1 MTEAVIEEVSGTGI
15 QILKDLAISRHKQES
30 DRRLGRWRIQREAQ
44 KLLPDERVAFCMR
57 RMKATSVDILY
68 SSTRQSAHYGG
79 LMVCGSIWV
88 CPLCAAK
95 ISERRRTELEQGI
108 ENWIAKGGAVYL
120 ATYTIAHKRYDD
132 LPSLLKSFLA
142 ARKRARQGRSAHTT
156 RKRFGIVG
164 TVSVREVTWSKEN
177 GWHPHCH
184 ELVFCTSE
192 IALEEYDNVAR
203 EQWRRSVEY
212 EGLTINEHG
221 FKLNRTYGGVADYVA
236 KFGREPMKAPWSA
249 ATELTK
255 GHLKHGHSEEHL
267 TPFAMLELIAQGC
280 DELKPIFREYARC
293 FKGKHQLVWSSGL
306 RALLL
311 DDIGEKLDIE
321 LAQEPEE
328 EVLLGQLSQDQWKV
342 VLANDARG
350 KLLEIARMGDW
361 KHVEAFLIDIG
372 AISKCI
378 PLGNVTTITASAYLS
393 DEQTNC
399 QERRNPPIDS
409 TNQVQDRSQVR
420 EICQEMVN
428 DVYCHSNSFCV
439 LREKDDSN

>member
-1 MTEAVIEEVSGTGI
+1 MEVALAEAVIEEVPGTEI
-15 QILKDLAISRHKQES
+15 QILKDLAISRYQQES
-30 DRRLGRWRIQREAQ
+30 DRRLGRWRVQREAQ

-57 RMKATSVDILY
+57 RMKATSVDVLY
-68 SSTRQSAHYGG
+68 ASTRQSAHYGG

-95 ISERRRTELEQGI
+95 ISERRRAELEQGI
-108 ENWIAKGGAVYL
+108 ENWVAKGGAVYL
-120 ATYTIAHKRYDD
+120 ATYTISHKRYDD

-142 ARKRARQGRSAHTT
+142 ARKRARQGRSAQTT

-192 IALEEYDNVAR
+192 IALEEYDKVAR
-203 EQWRRSVEY
+203 EQWRRSVEH

-255 GHLKHGHSEEHL
+255 GHLKHGHGEEHL
-267 TPFAMLELIAQGC
+267 TPFAMLELIAQGRN
-280 DELKPIFREYARC
+280 ELKPVFREYARW

-311 DDIGEKLDIE
+311 DDIEEKPDIE
-321 LAQEPEE
+321 LAQEPEEE
-328 EVLLGQLSQDQWKV
+328 EVLLGQLSQDQWEV

-350 KLLEIARMGDW
+350 KLLEIARIGDW
-361 KHVEAFLIDIG
+361 KPVEAFLINIG
-372 AISKCI
+372 AIRAS
-378 PLGNVTTITASAYLS
+378 PVLLGVITRMGSCYYQNGFHVSYQRA
-393 DEQTNC
+393 
-399 QERRNPPIDS
+399 
-409 TNQVQDRSQVR
+409 NQ
-420 EICQEMVN
+420 
-428 DVYCHSNSFCV
+428 
-439 LREKDDSN
+439 